1 MSKNGI
7 VTRLTETG
15 IPSPAAYKRQNGM
28 NYNSPKL
35 RGDSLWSV
43 QAIAQMLA
51 NQMYVGNMVQGRQ
64 KVKSYKVHTR
74 VSIPKDEWIVVE
86 DTHEPIIEAELFAQA
101 QILLQKDTRTAPKSG
116 QLYTFSGF
124 LRCADCDKA
133 MARRP
138 SKNDRVY
145 YACRTYTTSSTL
157 CSKHSMRHDKLEGM
171 VLAALQQ
178 QIDLVEGLAELIDEI
193 NCAPVIRTVSKR
205 LDSSLKQRRQELQRM
220 GGIRTGLFMDWKNGD
235 ITREEYHSLKQ
246 ELEEREQRLKQDI
259 ARLEEETRDMA
270 QGISSS
276 DPYFETFRKHRKIT
290 ALNRGIVSELIK
302 VIHIHENGDVDIEFN
317 FEDQHRRTVEFIESS
332 QRADLVLVDGRK
344 AG

>member
-1 MSKNGI
+1 M
-7 VTRLTETG
+7 
-15 IPSPAAYKRQNGM
+15 
-28 NYNSPKL
+28 

-43 QAIAQMLA
+43 QAIMQMLA
-51 NQMYVGNMVQGRQ
+51 NQMYVGHMVQGRQ

-74 VSIPKDEWIVVE
+74 VSIPKDEWIIVE

-101 QILLQKDTRTAPKSG
+101 QALLNRDTRTAPNSG

-133 MARRP
+133 MVRRP

-157 CSKHSMRHDKLEGM
+157 CSKHSIRHDKLESM

-193 NCAPVIRTVSKR
+193 NVAPAVRTVSKR
-205 LDSSLKQRRQELQRM
+205 LDNSLKQRRQELQRV
-220 GGIRTGLFMDWKNGD
+220 GAIRTGLFMDWKNGD

-246 ELEEREQRLKQDI
+246 ELEERERQLKQDI
-259 ARLEEETRDMA
+259 ARLEDETRDMA
-270 QGISSS
+270 QGITSS
-276 DPYFETFRKHRKIT
+276 DPYFETFRRYRKIT
-290 ALNRGIVSELIK
+290 ALDRGIMSELIK
-302 VIHIHENGDVDIEFN
+302 VIHIHEDGDIDIEFN
-317 FEDQHRRTVEFIESS
+317 FADQHRRTVEFIENTR
-332 QRADLVLVDGRK
+332 RATLTLVDARK
-344 AG
+344 TS